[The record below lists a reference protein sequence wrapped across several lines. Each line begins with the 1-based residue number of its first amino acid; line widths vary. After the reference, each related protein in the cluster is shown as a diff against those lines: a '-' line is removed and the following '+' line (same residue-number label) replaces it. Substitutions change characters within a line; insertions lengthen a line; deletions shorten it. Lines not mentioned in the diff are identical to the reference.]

1 MYPVSFS
8 IFSLEICIFRLSI
21 CIFRLSICIFR
32 LKICIS
38 SLRINF
44 LLGDN
49 MFRNGMVAFTDVYPY
64 GMFIVSLRRVRQ
76 VRVVSCAMSSI
87 PFCIF
92 FVNQTMHFDSSIYNF
107 GAERLKKNDLSN
119 LLLLIRVILTYSASL
134 N

>member
-107 GAERLKKNDLSN
+107 GAERLKKKRFEQLTFINKGYFN
-119 LLLLIRVILTYSASL
+119 LFSFT
-134 N
+134 